1 MLSVS
6 EFVMGVVGPTDKS
19 SHRVTAQN
27 RIYIQGG
34 KQGGE
39 GRDGQMHN
47 VMNKEKQTSEQQ
59 QDKNEGQ

>member
-1 MLSVS
+1 M
-6 EFVMGVVGPTDKS
+6 
-19 SHRVTAQN
+19 
-27 RIYIQGG
+27 YIQGG

-47 VMNKEKQTSEQQ
+47 LKNKEKQTSEQQ